1 MTQPSTRDA
10 DRLLFE
16 AEARAE
22 RLAGALRMAVA
33 LALAVTFLLAVQPG
47 EQQADAIVRR
57 QWVYAVFDMTAYF
70 CVGLAT
76 WAVARSR
83 HYRRWMIWPIAAIDC
98 LFVLNGL
105 WLSLANTGAG
115 PALTLA
121 FPAAWL
127 VPVVLAFGALR
138 VDPRV
143 LWAMTGVIVT
153 GLGALIWLH
162 GGGARPGP
170 DDMAPMRTF
179 FAAPPNMMRLA
190 MIGVAGAVLALT
202 ARRTRALLIRSI
214 EEAERRANLT
224 RYLPAQLAPRL
235 AAGGLGELRRGRRLR
250 AAVLFTDLRGFTGL
264 VQDMPPEEVSRF
276 VTDFRRIVTACA
288 QAHGGIVDKF
298 MGDAAMVVFETPTG
312 ATDCLACAEALRQG
326 FRTWSERRAAEGHPP
341 VKAGIGAHWGE
352 VFSGVVGDAERLEYS
367 VFGDTVNIA
376 ARLEALT
383 KTTGFGT
390 VISRDLATAAGG
402 ADGADG
408 WVELPPTEVRGR
420 SGPLALLGC

>member
-1 MTQPSTRDA
+1 MTQPSTLDA

-33 LALAVTFLLAVQPG
+33 LALGVTFLLAVQPG
-47 EQQADAIVRR
+47 EQQADAMLRR
-57 QWVYAVFDMTAYF
+57 QWVYAILDMAAYF

-76 WAVARSR
+76 WAIARSR

-105 WLSLANTGAG
+105 WLSLGNTGAG
-115 PALTLA
+115 SALTLA

-143 LWAMTGVIVT
+143 LWAMTGVIVA
-153 GLGALIWLH
+153 GLAALIWLH
-162 GGGARPGP
+162 ANGPGTEE
-170 DDMAPMRTF
+170 MGPMRTF

-235 AAGGLGELRRGRRLR
+235 AAGGLGELRRGRRLN
-250 AAVLFTDLRGFTGL
+250 AAVLFADLRGFTGL

-276 VTDFRRIVTACA
+276 VAEFRRIVTNCA

-298 MGDAAMVVFETPTG
+298 MGDAAMVVFEAPSG
-312 ATDCLACAEALRQG
+312 ATDCLACAEALRRG
-326 FRTWSERRAAEGHPP
+326 FRDWSDRRTADGQPA

-352 VFSGVVGDAERLEYS
+352 VFSGVVGDADRLEYS

-383 KTTGFGT
+383 KTAGFAT
-390 VISRDLATAAGG
+390 VISRDLAEAAGS
-402 ADGADG
+402 AKG
-408 WVELPPTEVRGR
+408 WTDLPQTEVRGR
-420 SGPLALLGC
+420 SGPLSLLGR